1 MVGAFAISAVP
12 LFSGFVS
19 KSMVVSAAGE
29 SHHAGIFLV
38 LTLASAGTFLHT
50 GLKLPWYM
58 FFGEDRGIRA
68 KEPPR
73 NMLVA
78 MGIAAFACVL
88 IGVFPSLL
96 YAHLPFPADYVP
108 YTARHV
114 LSTLGLLAFTA
125 LGFFLLLKQL
135 DPEPTVSLDTDWFYR
150 RGLTAALPV
159 VEGALARV
167 DGVVAQTSD
176 WTVRLA
182 LATGERL
189 RKIDSRVVDAAT
201 LGLGKVTLAFGHG
214 LRLVADGNAQHY
226 GLLMA
231 AGALL
236 ALLIVIFG

>member
-1 MVGAFAISAVP
+1 
-12 LFSGFVS
+12 
-19 KSMVVSAAGE
+19 VVSAAGE
-29 SHHAGIFLV
+29 SHHAGVFLV

-58 FFGEDRGIRA
+58 FFGEDRGIKA
-68 KEPPR
+68 TEPPK

-96 YAHLPFPADYVP
+96 YAHLPFPADYVA
-108 YTARHV
+108 YTPRHV
-114 LSTLGLLAFTA
+114 VATLGLLGFTA

-150 RGLTAALPV
+150 RGLTATLPL

-167 DGVVAQTSD
+167 DGVVSQTSD
-176 WTVRLA
+176 WIVRLA

-189 RKIDSRVVDAAT
+189 RNVDARVVDAAS
-201 LGLGKVTLAFGHG
+201 LGLGKMTLAFGRG

-226 GLLMA
+226 GLIMA
-231 AGALL
+231 AGALAAL
-236 ALLIVIFG
+236 AMVIFG